1 MADEYIKREN
11 IRERFKAHLA
21 ASNKGTMGESY
32 FLACLDVIDTEPAAD
47 VRPVVH
53 GMWVRDEYG
62 VIHCSV
68 CNAYLKDE
76 EYENH
81 TFKQCYYCGA
91 DMREEVEGNG

>member
-1 MADEYIKREN
+1 MMWNEIACRRCDEPNCNRCNLYTLEQMLYNGAFDSLCDGHKYIVPTN
-11 IRERFKAHLA
+11 
-21 ASNKGTMGESY
+21 N
-32 FLACLDVIDTEPAAD
+32 

-62 VIHCSV
+62 VIRCSV

-81 TFKQCYYCGA
+81 TFKKCYYCGA
-91 DMREEVEGNG
+91 DMRLLEE